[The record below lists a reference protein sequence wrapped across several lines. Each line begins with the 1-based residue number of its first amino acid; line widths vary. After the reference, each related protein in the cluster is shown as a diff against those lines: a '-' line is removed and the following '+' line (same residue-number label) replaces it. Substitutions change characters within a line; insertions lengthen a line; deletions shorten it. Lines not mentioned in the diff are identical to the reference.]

1 MIEPFAP
8 PMPASPFQT
17 DDRDALFQAFMAQY
31 DDAAWLR
38 ALDRFSRSI
47 HPVDRAATR
56 IWFGFYPLAL
66 QRAMD
71 QAEDPA
77 RLASQLV
84 LQGAWRLADQLDRS
98 HWFLFGH
105 RYWPQARRVV
115 LAYAS
120 RRAAPGSL
128 DLAAQVHEV
137 GELVAAEAQVD
148 ASWVLGISAVA
159 LRMLQHVGFAALEAA
174 AGDTHGPASWA
185 GLSPDQVLARRAK
198 DDSRGLFGFLK
209 GGRRTWTIRYDER
222 DPQAIFPLTDS
233 VELTTAAGLDRSRDH
248 RARDPRCSEGP
259 IPVHCKSCTCGT
271 CWVGVLGGAE
281 KLSAMEPRERAKL
294 AELGYGAIDDERPVI
309 RLACMA
315 QAFGAVTL
323 VLPPWNGQLNR
334 GRKKA

>member
-1 MIEPFAP
+1 
-8 PMPASPFQT
+8 MPASPFRT

-38 ALDRFSRSI
+38 ALDRLTRGI

-56 IWFGFYPLAL
+56 IWFAVYPLAL

-71 QAEDPA
+71 GAEDPA
-77 RLASQLV
+77 RLRSLLV
-84 LQGAWRLADQLDRS
+84 LQGQWRLAEQIDHS
-98 HWFLFGH
+98 HWFLYGH
-105 RYWPQARRVV
+105 RYWPQARRAA

-120 RRAAPGSL
+120 RSAAPGSL

-137 GELVAAEAQVD
+137 AALIADEARVD
-148 ASWVLGISAVA
+148 AAWVLGIAAVA
-159 LRMLQHVGFAALEAA
+159 LRTLQHVGYAALEAA
-174 AGDTHGPASWA
+174 AGETHGPASWA

-198 DDSRGLFGFLK
+198 DDRRGLLDFFK

-222 DPQAIFPLTDS
+222 DPAALFPLTDS

-281 KLSAMEPRERAKL
+281 KLGPVEPRERAKL
-294 AELGYGAIDDERPVI
+294 AECGYSESDEERPVI

-315 QAFGAVTL
+315 QAFGAVSL
-323 VLPPWNGQLNR
+323 VLPPWNGQLKR
-334 GRKKA
+334 ARKTT